1 MQNMNKDA
9 SQNNTSVSQTLA
21 KRSGDQRQS
30 LVENKLSFTGS
41 ASELSIYD
49 TYRSASRVGLG
60 SQQLL
65 YCGMVKGKKI
75 MYGNNTQSGN
85 EQGEIFLPHESFVI
99 PPNAFVEIDFPEA
112 NEEQPTT
119 CLTIEFTKERIE
131 TISERMRDLTTLE
144 SVEHDWQY
152 QPHIIHTHH
161 TTDTQQ
167 LLEKLVSLFTQN
179 HPDKEMMV
187 DLGVSEL
194 VIRLL
199 RQQGREILLSYS
211 QQAPD
216 TSGIIAAIHFL
227 EKNLAIPLNIDQL
240 SRHACM
246 SRSKFYIEFKKQ
258 LGCSPGE
265 FQQQLRIK
273 ASAIAIGAGKTVT
286 EACYD
291 VGFNDLSHFSRRF
304 TQFYGCSP
312 TAYRLNHYGH

>member
-1 MQNMNKDA
+1 MQNMNKLVTKHD
-9 SQNNTSVSQTLA
+9 TSVSHSLV
-21 KRSGDQRQS
+21 KKSGDQRQS
-30 LVENKLSFTGS
+30 LVENKISFAGPE
-41 ASELSIYD
+41 SELSIYD
-49 TYRSASRVGLG
+49 TYRAASRVGLR
-60 SQQLL
+60 SEQLM

-75 MYGNNTQSGN
+75 MYGTDKNH
-85 EQGEIFLPHESFVI
+85 GEVFLPHESFVM
-99 PPNAFVEIDFPEA
+99 PPGEFVEIDFPEA
-112 NEEQPTT
+112 NEQQPTT
-119 CLTIEFTKERIE
+119 CLTIEFSKERIE

-144 SVEHDWQY
+144 SLEHDWEY
-152 QPHIIHTHH
+152 RPHIIHAHH

-216 TSGIIAAIHFL
+216 TSGIVAAIHFL
-227 EKNLAIPLNIDQL
+227 EKNLVIPLNVDQL

-246 SRSKFYIEFKKQ
+246 SRSKLYIEFKKQ

-273 ASAIAIGAGKTVT
+273 ASAEAIGAGKSVT

-312 TAYRLNHYGH
+312 TAYRLKHYG

>member
-1 MQNMNKDA
+1 MQIMDKIVTQQDTLNQH
-9 SQNNTSVSQTLA
+9 SLA
-21 KRSGDQRQS
+21 KKVGKEPLT
-30 LVENKLSFTGS
+30 LVENKITFAGPE
-41 ASELSIYD
+41 SELSIYD
-49 TYRSASRVGLG
+49 TYRSVTRVGLD

-75 MYGNNTQSGN
+75 MYGGGS
-85 EQGEIFLPHESFVI
+85 EQGQLFLPHESFVM
-99 PPNAFVEIDFPEA
+99 PPGESVEIDFPEA
-112 NEEQPTT
+112 NEQQPTT
-119 CLTIEFTKERIE
+119 CLTIEFSRERIE

-144 SVEHDWQY
+144 SLEHDWEY
-152 QPHIIHTHH
+152 QPHIIHAHH

-167 LLEKLVSLFTQN
+167 LLEKLVSLFTQD

-211 QQAPD
+211 QQSPD

-227 EKNLAIPLNIDQL
+227 EKNLALPLDIDGL
-240 SRHACM
+240 SRLACM
-246 SRSKFYIEFKKQ
+246 SRSKLYIEFKKQ

-265 FQQQLRIK
+265 FQQQLRLKSSAAAIK
-273 ASAIAIGAGKTVT
+273 MGKTVT
-286 EACYD
+286 EACYN
-291 VGFNDLSHFSRRF
+291 VGFSDLSHFSRRF

-312 TAYRLNHYGH
+312 SAYRLQHDS